1 MTYNNMQLP
10 KVEGGPGMNVH
21 ADAGIAEQKL
31 RESLYS
37 TFKHTRK
44 RQLSKNQLLN
54 ASVLPLYHPN
64 MSQVKSYKR
73 VQVQFKNKVI
83 QVKSTQAQQRQA
95 TASPD
100 LTRDTHANE
109 KPNTTNILA

>member
-10 KVEGGPGMNVH
+10 NVEGGPGTNEN
-21 ADAGIAEQKL
+21 AAGSIAEQKL

-37 TFKHTRK
+37 SFKH

-83 QVKSTQAQQRQA
+83 QVKSTQAHQRQT

-100 LTRDTHANE
+100 LNRDTHAND
-109 KPNTTNILA
+109 KHQTTNILA

>member
-1 MTYNNMQLP
+1 MQLP
-10 KVEGGPGMNVH
+10 NVEGGPGMNEN
-21 ADAGIAEQKL
+21 AAGSIAEQKL

-37 TFKHTRK
+37 SFKH

-83 QVKSTQAQQRQA
+83 QVKSTQAHQRQT

-100 LTRDTHANE
+100 LNRDTN
-109 KPNTTNILA
+109 PNDKHQTTNILA

>member
-1 MTYNNMQLP
+1 MTYNNMQQISN
-10 KVEGGPGMNVH
+10 VEGGPSMNKDA
-21 ADAGIAEQKL
+21 ADASIAEQKL

-37 TFKHTRK
+37 NFKHSSRK

-54 ASVLPLYHPN
+54 ASVLPLYNPN

-83 QVKSTQAQQRQA
+83 QVKSTQPPQQ
-95 TASPD
+95 
-100 LTRDTHANE
+100 
-109 KPNTTNILA
+109 

>member
-1 MTYNNMQLP
+1 MQLP
-10 KVEGGPGMNVH
+10 NVEGGPGMNEN
-21 ADAGIAEQKL
+21 AAGSLAEQKL

-37 TFKHTRK
+37 SFKH

-83 QVKSTQAQQRQA
+83 QVKSTQAHQRQT

-100 LTRDTHANE
+100 LNRNTNPND
-109 KPNTTNILA
+109 KPQTTNILA

>member
-1 MTYNNMQLP
+1 MQLP
-10 KVEGGPGMNVH
+10 NVEGGPGMNEN
-21 ADAGIAEQKL
+21 ADGSLAEQKL

-37 TFKHTRK
+37 SFKH

-83 QVKSTQAQQRQA
+83 QVKSTQAHQRQT

-100 LTRDTHANE
+100 LNRDTN
-109 KPNTTNILA
+109 PNDKHQTTNILA